1 VSGLVGSKVST
12 FVLIPGAGGIA
23 WYRHRVVPLLEQA
36 GYTCLPV
43 DLPAD
48 DDSAGLPEYADR
60 VVETADGRAEVI
72 LVASSLGAFTAALG
86 QR

>member
-1 VSGLVGSKVST
+1 MST
-12 FVLIPGAGGIA
+12 NVLIPGEGGIA